1 MKKCFFVW
9 NGIRM
14 KNLSLNES
22 KKQSTKIRRIKDY
35 NNMSEERLLSV
46 LSESELAKSNL
57 NNSRVKEIRR
67 DFNKLKVRFLKTET
81 KEIGK
86 ILYEIESKLK
96 NLFELEENL
105 SKLKKYYDYD
115 DVKYKRIGF
124 VQNLFNQSTD
134 KDYCKPIKLKSACAF
149 NGNYIE
155 YESNGDKIKIC

>member
-1 MKKCFFVW
+1 
-9 NGIRM
+9 M

-57 NNSRVKEIRR
+57 NNSRVKEIRK
-67 DFNKLKVRFLKTET
+67 DFNKLKVRFSKTET

-86 ILYEIESKLK
+86 ILYEIENKLK
-96 NLFELEENL
+96 NLFELEETL

-115 DVKYKRIGF
+115 DVKYKRIGY
-124 VQNLFNQSTD
+124 VKNLFNQSTD
-134 KDYCKPIKLKSACAF
+134 KDYYKPIKMKSACVF
-149 NGNYIE
+149 NGNYIK
-155 YESNGDKIKIC
+155 YESNGDKIRICQLKNILI

>member
-1 MKKCFFVW
+1 
-9 NGIRM
+9 M

-57 NNSRVKEIRR
+57 NNSRVKEIRK
-67 DFNKLKVRFLKTET
+67 DFNKLKLRFSKTET
-81 KEIGK
+81 KEIGE
-86 ILYEIESKLK
+86 ILYEIENKLK

-115 DVKYKRIGF
+115 DVKNKRIGY
-124 VQNLFNQSTD
+124 VKNLFNQSTD
-134 KDYCKPIKLKSACAF
+134 KDYYKPIKMKSVCVF
-149 NGNYIE
+149 NGNYIK
-155 YESNGDKIKIC
+155 YESNGDKIRICQLKNILI